1 MNTDP
6 EQQPLQSARNG
17 NPRSQVHYISI
28 PIDRNTDYDPDAQ
41 QNGDEP
47 VERSFNTRR
56 QSILDQPIGS
66 FRGVNS
72 LGRFATSLRRANSF
86 RHIDV
91 NSSVERSF
99 FKDNHDEIFDPDTL
113 APAVNGRRLST
124 ALRPS
129 IQNISMRPSI
139 TNLDNSR
146 ITNGDNPFY
155 DDSSVDYGSTYSGQ
169 TSSMAHQ
176 QPGDTSSLLRGSIS
190 MAELAHN
197 LSRDGYNGVIAGG
210 DIDSLVL
217 KQVEDKDGQVVTVL
231 AGQSTAPQTIFNSIN
246 VLIGIGLLALPL
258 GLKHAGWVIGLTLLS
273 LFASATF
280 CTAELLSRCLDT
292 DLTLMSYA
300 DLGYAAFG
308 TKGRALISA
317 LFTLDLMGC
326 GVSLVILFA
335 DSLNA
340 LFPNIS
346 VTSFKILAFFV
357 ITPPVFLPLSILSN
371 ISLLGILSTIGTV
384 VVITACGIFNNTAPG
399 SLFHPMETQLW
410 PKDIKSLCLSI
421 GLLSASWGGHAV
433 FPNLKSDMR
442 HPAKFKDC
450 LKTTYEITAV
460 TDIGIAVVG
469 YLMFGNTVM
478 DEITKNVLLLDKFPS
493 YLHGLISGL
502 MTVIPI
508 AKTPLNARPIIS
520 VLDTLL
526 NVRDAEEKYEGT
538 RLKMAK
544 MIQSGNAIVVNI
556 MFVIIAIIFP
566 QFDKIIAFLGAG
578 LCFMICLIL
587 PCSFYL
593 KICKDTITPGEKIAC
608 YITIFCSVIFSTL
621 GIGAAIIA

>member
-1 MNTDP
+1 MNSDP
-6 EQQPLQSARNG
+6 EQQPLQNARNG

-28 PIDRNTDYDPDAQ
+28 PIDRNADFPTDT
-41 QNGDEP
+41 QNDGTP
-47 VERSFNTRR
+47 VEASFNTRR
-56 QSILDQPIGS
+56 QSILNQPIGS

-124 ALRPS
+124 VLHPS
-129 IQNISMRPSI
+129 QNISMRPSI
-139 TNLDNSR
+139 TNLDASR
-146 ITNGDNPFY
+146 GTGDNPFF
-155 DDSSVDYGSTYSGQ
+155 DDSSIDYGSTYSGHTGIGAGEQ
-169 TSSMAHQ
+169 
-176 QPGDTSSLLRGSIS
+176 SSLLRGSIS
-190 MAELAHN
+190 MAELADN
-197 LSRDGYNGVIAGG
+197 LSRDGYKGVIAG
-210 DIDSLVL
+210 DVDSFVL
-217 KQVEDKDGQVVTVL
+217 KQVEDKDGKVVTVL

-258 GLKHAGWVIGLTLLS
+258 GLKHAGWVIGLSLLS

-317 LFTLDLMGC
+317 LFTLDLLGC

-340 LFPNIS
+340 LFPNVS

-384 VVITACGIFNNTAPG
+384 AVITACGLFNNTAPG

-410 PKDIKSLCLSI
+410 PKDIKSFCLSI

-469 YLMFGNTVM
+469 YLMFGDSVK

-502 MTVIPI
+502 MTLIPI

-526 NVRDAEEKYEGT
+526 NVRDAEEKYEGN
-538 RLKMAK
+538 RLKIAK
-544 MIQSGNAIVVNI
+544 TIQSTNALFVNI
-556 MFVIIAIIFP
+556 LFVIIAIIFP

-587 PCSFYL
+587 PCAFYL
-593 KICKDTITPGEKIAC
+593 KICKDTISPTEKIAC
-608 YITIFCSVIFSTL
+608 YITIFVSIIFSTL
-621 GIGAAIIA
+621 GIGAAIVS

>member
-1 MNTDP
+1 MPTDP
-6 EQQPLQSARNG
+6 EQQPLQSARDG

-28 PIDRNTDYDPDAQ
+28 PIDRNPDFQTDN
-41 QNGDEP
+41 QNSNTP
-47 VERSFNTRR
+47 VEPSFNTRR

-91 NSSVERSF
+91 DSGVERSF
-99 FKDNHDEIFDPDTL
+99 FKDSHDEIFDPDTL
-113 APAVNGRRLST
+113 APAVNGRRLSV

-129 IQNISMRPSI
+129 QNISMRPSI
-139 TNLDNSR
+139 TNLDTSR
-146 ITNGDNPFY
+146 SNIDNPFF
-155 DDSSVDYGSTYSGQ
+155 DDSSVDYGSTFSGR
-169 TSSMAHQ
+169 SGHG
-176 QPGDTSSLLRGSIS
+176 PGAADTSSLLRGSIS
-190 MAELAHN
+190 MAELADN
-197 LSRDGYNGVIAGG
+197 LGRDGYRGVIAG
-210 DIDSLVL
+210 DTDSLVL
-217 KQVEDKDGQVVTVL
+217 KQIENKDGKVVTVL
-231 AGQSTAPQTIFNSIN
+231 AGQSTGPQTVFNSIN

-258 GLKHAGWVIGLTLLS
+258 GLKYAGWVVGLTLLS
-273 LFASATF
+273 VFASATF

-308 TKGRALISA
+308 TKGRAMISA
-317 LFTLDLMGC
+317 LFTIDLLGC

-346 VTSFKILAFFV
+346 VTSFKFLAFFV
-357 ITPPVFLPLSILSN
+357 ITPPVFLPLSVLSN

-384 VVITACGIFNNTAPG
+384 VVITICGVFNKTAPG
-399 SLFHPMETQLW
+399 SLFDPMETHLW
-410 PKDIKSLCLSI
+410 PKDFKSFCLSI

-469 YLMFGNTVM
+469 FLMFGDTVK
-478 DEITKNVLLLDKFPS
+478 DEITKNVLLLDAYPT
-493 YLHGLISGL
+493 YIHGLISTL
-502 MTVIPI
+502 MTLIPI

-520 VLDTLL
+520 VLDTIF
-526 NVRDAEEKYEGT
+526 NVQHAETKYEGG
-538 RLKMAK
+538 RLRLAK
-544 MIQSGNAIVVNI
+544 MVQSLNAVFINFLFVV
-556 MFVIIAIIFP
+556 VAIIFP

-587 PCSFYL
+587 PCSFYI
-593 KICKDTITPGEKIAC
+593 KICKDTITPGEKVAC
-608 YITIFCSVIFSTL
+608 YTTIFVSIILSTL
-621 GIGAAIIA
+621 GIGAAIMS